1 MEPKIDERNHKQC
14 KVLNEIDTFSN
25 LKEMLNNT
33 RKKYGTENAFIFKTD
48 EPDKFRYITYNEYID
63 QIEALGT
70 ALIENGLKGKRIAV
84 ISENRYEWTLA
95 YLSTVNGVGIIVPLD
110 KSLPKEELKNSLERS
125 EAEAVF
131 YSKKYED
138 IMYEIK
144 DNPNNKV
151 KYYISMDK
159 EENENNMYSQKAL
172 INDGFEL
179 IKNGD
184 KRFIESK
191 IDNDA
196 MAVMLFTSGTT
207 AQSKAVMLS
216 HTNITSNL
224 KDIVGTFKMEKEDVF
239 LSFLPLHHVFEC
251 TVGFL
256 LAIYSGSKT
265 AYCDGIRHI
274 AKNIK
279 EYHVSA
285 MISVPILFESMYK
298 QLWKTIEKQGKTKK
312 VKFALKISN
321 FLRKFGI
328 DIRRKLFKEILDSL
342 GGKVRIFVSGA
353 AAFDKDVEIGFND
366 FGIDTYQ
373 GYGLT
378 ETSPVIAAEH
388 PTVVKPG
395 SIGMLFPSVQGKI
408 FEPNEEGVGELIV
421 KGPSVTKGYYNN
433 DEATK
438 EAIDEDGW
446 FHTGDLAYF
455 DEDDYIFIAGR
466 KKSVIVLKNGK
477 NVFPE
482 ELEDLLNQIEG
493 VKESFVY
500 GKPDEDDEV
509 DLKLNAKLVYDPEIM
524 KTKFGLEDEEV
535 IREKLWKDVKEVNK
549 TVPTYKYI
557 KGITVTT
564 EELIKTTTL
573 KIKRFEEIKRV

>member
-1 MEPKIDERNHKQC
+1 
-14 KVLNEIDTFSN
+14 
-25 LKEMLNNT
+25 
-33 RKKYGTENAFIFKTD
+33 
-48 EPDKFRYITYNEYID
+48 
-63 QIEALGT
+63 
-70 ALIENGLKGKRIAV
+70 
-84 ISENRYEWTLA
+84 
-95 YLSTVNGVGIIVPLD
+95 
-110 KSLPKEELKNSLERS
+110 
-125 EAEAVF
+125 
-131 YSKKYED
+131 
-138 IMYEIK
+138 
-144 DNPNNKV
+144 
-151 KYYISMDK
+151 
-159 EENENNMYSQKAL
+159 
-172 INDGFEL
+172 
-179 IKNGD
+179 
-184 KRFIESK
+184 
-191 IDNDA
+191 
-196 MAVMLFTSGTT
+196 
-207 AQSKAVMLS
+207 
-216 HTNITSNL
+216 
-224 KDIVGTFKMEKEDVF
+224 MEKEDVF

>member
-466 KKSVIVLKNGK
+466 KKKVL
-477 NVFPE
+477 
-482 ELEDLLNQIEG
+482 
-493 VKESFVY
+493 SF
-500 GKPDEDDEV
+500 
-509 DLKLNAKLVYDPEIM
+509 
-524 KTKFGLEDEEV
+524 
-535 IREKLWKDVKEVNK
+535 
-549 TVPTYKYI
+549 
-557 KGITVTT
+557 
-564 EELIKTTTL
+564 
-573 KIKRFEEIKRV
+573 